1 MSFGHYFKIAGA
13 AVVAG
18 AAVAETVTMVK
29 TIIDEIIKEQEER
42 EKKEK
47 CSILEKA

>member
-13 AVVAG
+13 AVAAG
-18 AAVAETVTMVK
+18 AVVAETFK
-29 TIIDEIIKEQEER
+29 IIDEIIKEQKKR

>member
-18 AAVAETVTMVK
+18 AAVAEAFK
-29 TIIDEIIKEQEER
+29 IIDEIIKKQIER

>member
-13 AVVAG
+13 AIGLV
-18 AAVAETVTMVK
+18 AAVAETFKIVDDRK
-29 TIIDEIIKEQEER
+29 KKQEER